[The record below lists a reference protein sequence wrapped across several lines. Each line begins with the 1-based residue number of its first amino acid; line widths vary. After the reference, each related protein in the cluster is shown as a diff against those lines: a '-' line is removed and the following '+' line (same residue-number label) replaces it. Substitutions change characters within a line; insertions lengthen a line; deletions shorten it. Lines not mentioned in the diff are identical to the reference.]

1 MFEMKVNLQRLH
13 DEGTPIEVAVVGIGK
28 MGRSLVD
35 RLLKINGMR
44 PSLIV
49 NRHVEKAY
57 NALVYLGIPES
68 EISIVSSVEE
78 FEEANS
84 KGNFSV
90 TDNFEIATDSTSI
103 QAIVEATGNPQYGA
117 KVAHTAITHGKHII
131 MLNVE
136 CDSVVGPS
144 LHELAK
150 ENNVIYTGA
159 AGDEPAAIIELV
171 EFAYGLGFEVVA
183 VGKGKNNPKD
193 IHATNESVSDLA
205 SMKNICNKSLTAF
218 VDTTNTMIE
227 LNAVGN
233 AIGFKPDIFGLHGI
247 TTDIKNLGQNFSL
260 KSEGGK
266 LNSHGILDYVHG
278 VAPGVF
284 AVVKGDSKETIDTL
298 KYVGMGDGPN
308 YVLYRPFH
316 MCSIETPNSIYKAVV
331 ENKAS
336 IAPLAGQ
343 VCDTV
348 AHAKRDMAAGEIL
361 GGIGS
366 NDTYGSLTTH
376 EDAMDRNLLP
386 IALITDKT
394 RLGVDVKKDELI
406 TYDMVDLDEAE
417 IITKLRYKQDGK
429 NV

>member
-1 MFEMKVNLQRLH
+1 MFEMKENLQRLE
-13 DEGTPIEVAVVGIGK
+13 DNKTPIQVAVVGIGK

-57 NALVYLGIPES
+57 NALLYLGIPE
-68 EISIVSSVEE
+68 EKISTVLSVEE
-78 FEEANS
+78 FETAI
-84 KGNFSV
+84 KIGNFAVS
-90 TDNFEIATDSTSI
+90 DNFEIATNSPSI
-103 QAIVEATGNPQYGA
+103 KAIVEATGNPQYGA
-117 KVAHTAITHGKHII
+117 KVAHAAITHKKHII

-144 LHELAK
+144 LHKLAK
-150 ENNVIYTGA
+150 ENGVIYTGA

-193 IHATNESVSDLA
+193 IHATNETVSDLA
-205 SMKNICNKSLTAF
+205 KLKQICNKSLTAF

-247 TTDIKNLGQNFSL
+247 TANIDNVGQKFSL
-260 KSEGGK
+260 KSEGGL
-266 LNSHGILDYVHG
+266 LNSYGVLDYVHG
-278 VAPGVF
+278 IAPGVF
-284 AVVKGDSKETIDTL
+284 VIVRDDSKETIDTL
-298 KYVGMGDGPN
+298 KYVGMGPGPN

-331 ENKAS
+331 ENRAT
-336 IAPLAGQ
+336 IAPLSGQ
-343 VCDTV
+343 ICDTV
-348 AHAKRDMAAGEIL
+348 THAKRDLKKGEIL

-366 NDTYGSLTTH
+366 NDSYGSLTTH
-376 EDAMDRNLLP
+376 EDAMERNLLP

-394 RLGVDVKKDELI
+394 KLLVDVKKDELI
-406 TYDMVDLDEAE
+406 TYDMVELDNTE
-417 IITKLRYKQDGK
+417 IITQLRFQQDGK
-429 NV
+429 YV

>member
-90 TDNFEIATDSTSI
+90 TDNFEIATNSTSI

-117 KVAHTAITHGKHII
+117 RVAHTAITHGKHII

-284 AVVKGDSKETIDTL
+284 AVVRGDSKETIDTL

-331 ENKAS
+331 ENRAS

-348 AHAKRDMAAGEIL
+348 AHAKRDMSAGEIL

-376 EDAMDRNLLP
+376 EDAMGRNLLP

-394 RLGVDVKKDELI
+394 RLRVDVKKDELI
-406 TYDMVDLDEAE
+406 TYEMVELDESE

>member
-90 TDNFEIATDSTSI
+90 TDNFEIATNSTSI

-117 KVAHTAITHGKHII
+117 RVAHTAITHGKHII

-284 AVVKGDSKETIDTL
+284 AVVRGDSKETIDTL

-331 ENKAS
+331 ENRAS

-348 AHAKRDMAAGEIL
+348 AHAKRDMSAGEIL

-376 EDAMDRNLLP
+376 EDAMGRDLLP

-394 RLGVDVKKDELI
+394 RLRVDVKKDELI

>member
-90 TDNFEIATDSTSI
+90 TDNFEIATNSTSI

-117 KVAHTAITHGKHII
+117 RVAHTAITHGKHII

-284 AVVKGDSKETIDTL
+284 AVVRGDSKETIDTL

-331 ENKAS
+331 ENRAS

-348 AHAKRDMAAGEIL
+348 AHAKRDMSAGEIL

-376 EDAMDRNLLP
+376 EDAMGRDLLP

-394 RLGVDVKKDELI
+394 RLRVDVKKDELI
-406 TYDMVDLDEAE
+406 TYEMVELDESE